1 MRLGPPLRRSFFERP
16 CLEVARD
23 LIGTHIVRILADGTR
38 LMGRLVEVEAYLG
51 DGSDPGSHAQC
62 GPTARNASM
71 FATPGRIYAYRIY
84 GIHTC
89 INLVCEAKGIG
100 AAVLLRA
107 IEPLTGIPA
116 MRAHR
121 GLRADQSDLWI
132 ARGPGRLAVALDLG
146 LETDGKTA
154 LRGAV
159 SLRRDPSAGTLLQSV
174 RIQQSRRIG
183 VNRGGEL
190 PYRFFIEGSPWVS
203 PQKMT

>member
-23 LIGTHIVRILADGTR
+23 LVGCHLVRILADGTR
-38 LMGRLVEVEAYLG
+38 LIGRLVEVEAYLG
-51 DGSDPGSHAQC
+51 DGSDPGSHSQC
-62 GPTARNASM
+62 GPTPRNASM

-107 IEPLTGIPA
+107 IEPLTEIPT

-121 GLRADQSDLWI
+121 GLRVDQSDLWI

-146 LETDGKTA
+146 MEADGETA

-159 SLRRDPSAGTLLQSV
+159 SLRKDLSAGPALHGG
-174 RIQQSRRIG
+174 RIRQSRRIG